1 MPETALGPRALNL
14 SLYKGVLALCTEVL
28 KLNTYPNGFS
38 SNVLHVLYHV
48 IEVMV
53 KGWCACITATRSY

>member
-38 SNVLHVLYHV
+38 SNVLNVLYHV

-53 KGWCACITATRSY
+53 K